1 MLEIQFLPAREG
13 DSIWLRWGK
22 DLAFQMLIDMGTV
35 QTGLALRKRLEAL
48 PENGRNFELVV
59 VIHIDC
65 DHINGALSALVD
77 NAPIPGLSI
86 KDFWFNG
93 LAHLDYNPNADSL
106 EELGAVKGEMLSEWL
121 KDKPWNLQFD
131 GGPICRDPSKPA
143 PVIEL
148 ADELRITVLGP
159 TPQRLKQLL
168 PTWQKEWR
176 EALAKYE
183 EKDRGEEG
191 ELEALGASKKLTL
204 RSMQDLIKLATKTTK
219 TDKSRANGSSIA
231 LLIEYQGNRVL
242 LSGDA
247 YASDLVEAIESID
260 STKPMTL
267 DAFKVPHHGS
277 SKNISSKL
285 VKSVVCDHWIIS
297 TEGNRFR
304 HPDDEAVAKL
314 IHHSAARPAR
324 IGFNIQSK
332 INERWNNDEWRK
344 KFDYVTSY
352 GDSEDG
358 LTLTFSSRNAPL

>member
-48 PENGRNFELVV
+48 PENGRKFELIVV
-59 VIHIDC
+59 THIDC

-77 NAPIPGLSI
+77 NAPIPGVTV

-93 LAHLDYNPNADSL
+93 LAHLDYNPNSDAL

-121 KDKPWNLQFD
+121 KDKPWNHHFN
-131 GGPICRDPSKPA
+131 GGPVFRDPSKPA

-148 ADELRITVLGP
+148 ADGLRITVLGP

-183 EKDRGEEG
+183 DRGEDD
-191 ELEALGASKKLTL
+191 ELEALGASQQLTL
-204 RSMQDLIKLATKTTK
+204 RNMQDLIQLATKPTL

-231 LLIEYQGNRVL
+231 LLVEYQGSRIL

-260 STKPMTL
+260 STKPMRL
-267 DAFKVPHHGS
+267 DVFKVPHHGS
-277 SKNISSKL
+277 SKNLSNKL
-285 VKSVVCDHWIIS
+285 IKSVVCDHWIIS

-314 IHHSAARPAR
+314 IYHSTVRPAC
-324 IGFNIQSK
+324 IGFNVQSE
-332 INERWNNDEWRK
+332 INERWKNDEWCK
-344 KFDYVTSY
+344 QFGYVTSY
-352 GDSEDG
+352 GDSENG
-358 LTLTFSSRNAPL
+358 LKLTFG